1 MKKAMASVLVAF
13 AVAGVAAPASAQ
25 LLNFGGL
32 LKISL
37 IQGNGMN
44 AFNGLNIAL
53 LNGNSNLSLVS
64 GGVQP

>member
-1 MKKAMASVLVAF
+1 MKKVMASVLVAF

-25 LLNFGGL
+25 LLKLGGL
-32 LKISL
+32 LKVSPIP
-37 IQGNGMN
+37 GNDTN
-44 AFNGLNIAL
+44 SFNGLNIAL